1 MSLIRLENK
10 YRELCDTPSD
20 INEHLPTLFYY
31 SSQCQSAIE
40 LGVRGVVSTYAILYG
55 LFLNN
60 SNKKKLLLNDITP
73 CNITDI
79 IEISNE
85 LEIDLNYQWL
95 NDLEMNITENYDLTF
110 IDTFHVYGQLKR
122 ELDKFSKI
130 TNKYIIMH
138 DTTVDE
144 QYGEIIRM
152 FPYQERYNNE
162 AQHMSKITNI
172 PENELL
178 IGLCPAIEEFLDSH
192 PEWTL
197 CKRYNNNNGLTILEK
212 IV

>member
-1 MSLIRLENK
+1 MSFIRLENK
-10 YRELCDTPSD
+10 YRELCNTPSD

-31 SSQCQSAIE
+31 SSKCQSAIE
-40 LGVRGVVSTYAILYG
+40 LGVRGVISTYAILYG
-55 LFLNN
+55 LLLNSN
-60 SNKKKLLLNDITP
+60 NKKKLLLNDIEP
-73 CNITDI
+73 CNISDI
-79 IEISNE
+79 IEISNDLEVE
-85 LEIDLNYQWL
+85 LDYQWI

-110 IDTFHVYGQLKR
+110 IDTYHVYGQLKR

-152 FPYQERYNNE
+152 FPNQEWYDNE
-162 AQHMSKITNI
+162 AQRMSKITNI

-178 IGLCPAIEEFLDSH
+178 IGLWPAIEEFLDSN
-192 PEWTL
+192 PEWSL
-197 CKRYNNNNGLTILEK
+197 CKRYMNNNGLTILEK
-212 IV
+212 K